1 MSRLR
6 SDIDK
11 SIWASSATVSFP
23 PVPAQSDTDIAIIGG
38 GFTGLTAA
46 LHLAQRG
53 RRVTVLEAGEPGIG
67 ASGVNA
73 GFVVPNFAKADPAAV
88 RARLG
93 RPKADRLLRM
103 IGAGQSGFSRPFA
116 MRRSIA
122 PQNRRA
128 GCTSPIV
135 PTRCRC
141 WRNASPTG
149 TNWAVR

>member
-93 RPKADRLLRM
+93 RQKADRLLRM
-103 IGAGQSGFSRPFA
+103 IGAGAERVFETIRNEAIDCAAEQTGWMHVA
-116 MRRSIA
+116 H
-122 PQNRRA
+122 
-128 GCTSPIV
+128 SPDTL
-135 PTRCRC
+135 PML
-141 WRNASPTG
+141 AQP
-149 TNWAVR
+149 